1 MTGET
6 IHATCVAFA
15 DIGIL
20 LRGPSGAG
28 KSDLALRL
36 IDAGAVLVAD
46 DRVALIQKPGDI
58 VARPPEALAGRLEVR
73 GVGVCVL
80 PQAGAAPLKL
90 VCDLGGPDRIQ
101 RLPKPGWCEYL
112 GVRIRRMDVAPFE
125 ASAAVKL
132 RVAAY
137 SAVGRR
143 DPVSGARI
151 ACEAGLRDNRQSE
164 GR

>member
-36 IDAGAVLVAD
+36 IDSGAVLVAD
-46 DRVALIQKPGDI
+46 DRVALIEKPDDI
-58 VARPPEALAGRLEVR
+58 LACPPEALAGRLEVR
-73 GVGVCVL
+73 GVGVFAL
-80 PQAGAAPLKL
+80 PHAGAAPLRL

-101 RLPKPGWCEYL
+101 RLPEPGWCEYL
-112 GVRIRRMDVAPFE
+112 GVRIRRIDVAPFE
-125 ASAAVKL
+125 ASATVKL

-137 SAVGRR
+137 SAVGDP
-143 DPVSGARI
+143 DPVTGARI
-151 ACEAGLRDNRQSE
+151 ACETGLRDIRQRE
-164 GR
+164 AR